1 MDEATYVAPW
11 KNGIF
16 LFFGLRVSRQ
26 QLAPGREI
34 GWGFSFLG
42 LRELPPESDTWEN
55 LFLYVRI

>member
-26 QLAPGREI
+26 QLTPSREI
-34 GWGFSFLG
+34 G
-42 LRELPPESDTWEN
+42 
-55 LFLYVRI
+55 